1 MSAWDAQLDLFE
13 RDLESADGTMWA
25 PDPTLG
31 PLPPHLVER
40 AREIAARQLQRTAQ
54 LRADMAAVHDE
65 LGTLTHFVGVQ
76 ADVTARVETARS
88 REASPQSRRRG

>member
-65 LGTLTHFVGVQ
+65 LGTVQ
-76 ADVTARVETARS
+76 SQLDAARLIPGRRPDTAAYVDCD
-88 REASPQSRRRG
+88 G